1 MIITYV
7 RFVVGTNREKPK
19 YQTGVVTS
27 LRLMRDRG
35 KLPDYEM
42 EHVTEIFSWLNT
54 HLPCPPFSE
63 KKWSPNAIS
72 WFKPSAQGVISKFR
86 ELIAILEQH
95 DQFVRM
101 LTTEQPGTIL
111 YED

>member
-72 WFKPSAQGVISKFR
+72 WFKPGPRSDFQIQRAHCHFGATR
-86 ELIAILEQH
+86 P
-95 DQFVRM
+95 VRSDANHRA
-101 LTTEQPGTIL
+101 TGNDIV
-111 YED
+111 